1 MIAEEY
7 FRMDIELVL
16 LYIMKYSSSDSFV
29 DVLNQN
35 FIEPNWDMSA
45 FDIGSKNQNFPQLGL
60 SHRDGISQ
68 LSSSSVTT
76 S

>member
-1 MIAEEY
+1 M
-7 FRMDIELVL
+7 VL

-29 DVLNQN
+29 DVLNHN
-35 FIEPNWDMSA
+35 FIDPRWDMSA
-45 FDIGSKNQNFPQLGL
+45 FDIGSKNQNFAQLGI
-60 SHRDGISQ
+60 SHREGISQ